1 MGKYEF
7 ITIFAI
13 YNLKGGCLSTALVRQ
28 ITLKGGLS
36 YLLPV
41 GLLSSAAAPGTAPAV
56 AADGPAPAP
65 TAPVP
70 PLLPLAHAP
79 YPRPPGP
86 SEMFSE
92 STGR

>member
-1 MGKYEF
+1 VLPNWGH
-7 ITIFAI
+7 
-13 YNLKGGCLSTALVRQ
+13 
-28 ITLKGGLS
+28 GLS
-36 YLLPV
+36 KDAAYTQMFMVGTSHLLPV
-41 GLLSSAAAPGTAPAV
+41 GLLSSAAAPETGPEV

>member
-1 MGKYEF
+1 MAQLISY
-7 ITIFAI
+7 
-13 YNLKGGCLSTALVRQ
+13 Q
-28 ITLKGGLS
+28 IRPKVS
-36 YLLPV
+36 NLLPV
-41 GLLSSAAAPGTAPAV
+41 GLLSSTEAAGGAAE

-70 PLLPLAHAP
+70 PLLPLAQDENP
-79 YPRPPGP
+79 LPPGP

>member
-1 MGKYEF
+1 MAQLISY
-7 ITIFAI
+7 
-13 YNLKGGCLSTALVRQ
+13 Q
-28 ITLKGGLS
+28 IQPKAS
-36 YLLPV
+36 NLLPV
-41 GLLSSAAAPGTAPAV
+41 GLLSSTEAAGGAAE

-70 PLLPLAHAP
+70 PLLPLAQDENP
-79 YPRPPGP
+79 LPPGP

>member
-1 MGKYEF
+1 MTRKYLGKTGKVSEF
-7 ITIFAI
+7 KQPPVLR
-13 YNLKGGCLSTALVRQ
+13 NLDTSH
-28 ITLKGGLS
+28 
-36 YLLPV
+36 LLPV
-41 GLLSSAAAPGTAPAV
+41 GLLSSAAAPGTGPAV
-56 AADGPAPAP
+56 AADGPAPVP

>member
-1 MGKYEF
+1 MAQLISY
-7 ITIFAI
+7 
-13 YNLKGGCLSTALVRQ
+13 Q
-28 ITLKGGLS
+28 IRPKVS
-36 YLLPV
+36 NLLPV
-41 GLLSSAAAPGTAPAV
+41 GLLSSTEEAGGAAE

-70 PLLPLAHAP
+70 PLLPLAQDENP
-79 YPRPPGP
+79 LPPGP

>member
-1 MGKYEF
+1 M
-7 ITIFAI
+7 
-13 YNLKGGCLSTALVRQ
+13 
-28 ITLKGGLS
+28 
-36 YLLPV
+36 
-41 GLLSSAAAPGTAPAV
+41 SSAAAPETGPEV

-70 PLLPLAHAP
+70 PLLPLAHDE

-92 STGR
+92 STER

>member
-1 MGKYEF
+1 MAQHISY
-7 ITIFAI
+7 
-13 YNLKGGCLSTALVRQ
+13 Q
-28 ITLKGGLS
+28 IQPKAS
-36 YLLPV
+36 NLLPV
-41 GLLSSAAAPGTAPAV
+41 GLLSSTEAAGGAAE

-70 PLLPLAHAP
+70 PLLPLAQDENP
-79 YPRPPGP
+79 LPPGP

>member
-1 MGKYEF
+1 MAQLISY
-7 ITIFAI
+7 
-13 YNLKGGCLSTALVRQ
+13 Q
-28 ITLKGGLS
+28 IRPKVS
-36 YLLPV
+36 NLLPV
-41 GLLSSAAAPGTAPAV
+41 GLLSSTEAGGGAAE

-70 PLLPLAHAP
+70 PLLPLAHDENP
-79 YPRPPGP
+79 LPPGP

>member
-1 MGKYEF
+1 M
-7 ITIFAI
+7 
-13 YNLKGGCLSTALVRQ
+13 
-28 ITLKGGLS
+28 
-36 YLLPV
+36 
-41 GLLSSAAAPGTAPAV
+41 GLLSSTEEAGGAAE

-70 PLLPLAHAP
+70 PLLPLAQDENP
-79 YPRPPGP
+79 LPPGP

>member
-1 MGKYEF
+1 M
-7 ITIFAI
+7 
-13 YNLKGGCLSTALVRQ
+13 
-28 ITLKGGLS
+28 
-36 YLLPV
+36 
-41 GLLSSAAAPGTAPAV
+41 GLLSSTEAAGGAAE

-70 PLLPLAHAP
+70 PLLPLAHDENP
-79 YPRPPGP
+79 LPPGP

>member
-1 MGKYEF
+1 M
-7 ITIFAI
+7 
-13 YNLKGGCLSTALVRQ
+13 
-28 ITLKGGLS
+28 
-36 YLLPV
+36 
-41 GLLSSAAAPGTAPAV
+41 GLLSSTEAAGGAAE

-70 PLLPLAHAP
+70 PLLPLAQDENP
-79 YPRPPGP
+79 LPPGP

>member
-1 MGKYEF
+1 MAQHISY
-7 ITIFAI
+7 
-13 YNLKGGCLSTALVRQ
+13 Q
-28 ITLKGGLS
+28 IQPKVS
-36 YLLPV
+36 NLLPV
-41 GLLSSAAAPGTAPAV
+41 GLLSSTEAAGGAAE

-70 PLLPLAHAP
+70 PLLPLAQDENP
-79 YPRPPGP
+79 LPPGP

>member
-1 MGKYEF
+1 MAQLISY
-7 ITIFAI
+7 
-13 YNLKGGCLSTALVRQ
+13 Q
-28 ITLKGGLS
+28 IQPKAS
-36 YLLPV
+36 NLLPV
-41 GLLSSAAAPGTAPAV
+41 GLLSSTEAAGGAAE

-70 PLLPLAHAP
+70 PLLPLAHDENP
-79 YPRPPGP
+79 LTPGP